1 MIMNNSYN
9 RQSRLDSAIAVL
21 RDGLP
26 SYSSFQF
33 RHERAQ
39 FPNPLPRQ
47 SREHGLPVLRREAV
61 GGTGWVQAGAGDRAD
76 RHATIPA
83 DKHGRACTSTLVR
96 MVMTLRDDGTWLE
109 HVDARVTCPGQPT
122 RPAPMKP
129 ADPSPYTLR
138 GPRGD
143 TLDLYPQGSADLS
156 LQGALDGDELRLVMI
171 YNPRAD
177 TTRFRYVRQPRPD

>member
-1 MIMNNSYN
+1 MNGIV
-9 RQSRLDSAIAVL
+9 RVLGTAAVCGVVL
-21 RDGLP
+21 GCDAAPRVRTFATVAGDYVVVERDG
-26 SYSSFQF
+26 Q
-33 RHERAQ
+33 
-39 FPNPLPRQ
+39 PLP
-47 SREHGLPVLRREAV
+47 H
-61 GGTGWVQAGAGDRAD
+61 
-76 RHATIPA
+76 TIPS
-83 DKHGRACTSTLVR
+83 DMHGRACTSTLVR

-109 HVDARVTCPGQPT
+109 DVDSRVTCPGQPT

-156 LQGALDGDELRLVMI
+156 LQGAFDGDELRLVMI

-177 TTRFRYVRQPRPD
+177 TTRFRYVPQPRRD